1 MNKSKITID
10 AVKAVFKAKG
20 YSFFEND
27 SKNYNLNIFGVRSS
41 DMTPN
46 LFNDCVCLAWK
57 FNGEWN
63 LKIYDATTDPG
74 LYYLEQPMNVNGTA
88 IMHPGQYSKCYEV
101 GLHKGYTAL
110 RQVKPMKYYR
120 DSDRDKAFDLNE
132 SKIYEEIGF
141 TDIHHA
147 SQTGKSTNVDNWS
160 AGCQVI
166 ADIKN
171 WNEFIGL
178 CQESVK
184 IFGNSFTYTL
194 INEKDL
200 DDIKVVA

>member
-1 MNKSKITID
+1 MDKSKITID
-10 AVKAVFKAKG
+10 KIKSVFKTKE

-46 LFNDCVCLAWK
+46 AFNDCVCLAWK
-57 FNGEWN
+57 FKGVWN
-63 LKIYDATTDPG
+63 LKVYDATTDPG
-74 LYYLEQPMNVNGTA
+74 LFYLEKPMNVNGTA
-88 IMHPGQYSKCYEV
+88 IMVPGQYSKCYEV

-120 DSDRDKAFDLNE
+120 DTDRDKSFDLTG
-132 SKIYEEIGF
+132 KIYEEIGF

-147 SQTGKSTNVDNWS
+147 SETGKSSVVANWS
-160 AGCQVI
+160 AGCNVI
-166 ADIKN
+166 ADIKD
-171 WNEFIGL
+171 WKEFIGI

-184 IFGNSFTYTL
+184 VFGNSFTYTL
-194 INEKDL
+194 INES
-200 DDIKVVA
+200 DIDNVKILA